1 MATFWERN
9 RNSKLNSNIWWL
21 NLSAHALSFF
31 LGSSVLY
38 LTCSYACV
46 CYACITYEDVA
57 EIVENDLCLQ
67 LYPPLSLPQICSYFQ
82 TPKIFSLS
90 LDRAKCSPLGSII
103 LSHPAKAVALGGSV
117 KNFISNHRYICLLS
131 VVLGFSSLLWK
142 LQYFIP
148 NFTWFYAV
156 LLGCLISKCHF
167 SGFFFS

>member
-1 MATFWERN
+1 MVESICSCPFLFSWIICVVLDMQLCVRV
-9 RNSKLNSNIWWL
+9 LCMHNIWGCGW
-21 NLSAHALSFF
+21 NSGKWSVFAAL
-31 LGSSVLY
+31 
-38 LTCSYACV
+38 
-46 CYACITYEDVA
+46 
-57 EIVENDLCLQ
+57 
-67 LYPPLSLPQICSYFQ
+67 PPLSLPQICSYFQ

-167 SGFFFS
+167 SGFFFSGKFTIETDRKLAWKRNRE